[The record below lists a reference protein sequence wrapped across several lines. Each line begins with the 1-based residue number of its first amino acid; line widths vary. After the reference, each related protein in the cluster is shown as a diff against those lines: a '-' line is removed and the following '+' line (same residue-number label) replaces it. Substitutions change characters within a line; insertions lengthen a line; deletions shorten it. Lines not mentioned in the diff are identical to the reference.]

1 MGDGKSSR
9 ISLGVKAMDKEN
21 WWSEVLKKNRE
32 RFYQL
37 EAQRSAVENRLRDIN
52 AEIDKVLASAEEANR
67 ELEKLLEGTTKEKK

>member
-1 MGDGKSSR
+1 
-9 ISLGVKAMDKEN
+9 MDKEN